1 MLEWSAAIAAVAFTI
16 LVVYLI
22 LTLRK
27 VMTTLAETKKTLSD
41 ARTAVNGITEE
52 AGELIHTANQIS
64 EDVKGKMKAVDPLI
78 ESAHDVGDIIHNVT
92 TSVKRATAQNSR
104 PKTIHTQGSKPVQ
117 IKLK

>member
-27 VMTTLAETKKTLSD
+27 VMTTLAETKKTLAD
-41 ARTAVNGITEE
+41 TRAAVNGISDE
-52 AGELIHTANQIS
+52 AEDLIHTANQIS
-64 EDVKGKMKAVDPLI
+64 DDIKGKMEAVDPLF
-78 ESAHDVGDIIHNVT
+78 ESAHDVGDMIQDVT
-92 TSVKRATAQNSR
+92 SSIKRTALHKSK
-104 PKTIHTQGSKPVQ
+104 PKTVYTQENKPVQ

>member
-27 VMTTLAETKKTLSD
+27 VMTTLNETRKTLSD
-41 ARTAVNGITEE
+41 TRTAVNGITDE
-52 AGELIHTANQIS
+52 AEELIHTANQIS
-64 EDVKGKMKAVDPLI
+64 IDVKGKMKAVDPLV
-78 ESAHDVGDIIHNVT
+78 ESAHDVGDMIQSVT
-92 TSVKRATAQNSR
+92 SSVKRAAAQKST
-104 PKTIHTQGSKPVQ
+104 PKTIHTQDSRPVQ